1 MSVYQERHVRI
12 TNVVK
17 VHFPKFEAYDNA
29 GAGAW
34 TRLSYE
40 YTLKDL
46 INSGSAHTIHFKVSP
61 LTTSTTYCLNSS
73 TLISYYKKRNQPY
86 ILYTCLKKIKPKVIH
101 TLSGAPRRIT
111 KLFRGK
117 K

>member
-1 MSVYQERHVRI
+1 MSVYQERHI
-12 TNVVK
+12 SINNVVK
-17 VHFPKFEAYDNA
+17 VSFPKFKAYDNVW
-29 GAGAW
+29 AGAW

-46 INSGSAHTIHFKVSP
+46 INSGSAHTIHLKVSP

-86 ILYTCLKKIKPKVIH
+86 ILFEGLRKVRPKVKH
-101 TLSGAPRRIT
+101 MLSGAPRRII

>member
-1 MSVYQERHVRI
+1 MSLYQERQVRI

-17 VHFPKFEAYDNA
+17 VYFPKFKAYDNA
-29 GAGAW
+29 GAGVW

-46 INSGSAHTIHFKVSP
+46 INSGSAHTIHLKVSP

-86 ILYTCLKKIKPKVIH
+86 TLYTCLKKIKPKVIH
-101 TLSGAPRRIT
+101 TLLGAPRRIT